1 MPPPIPHA
9 STTRPATSYARVEPP
24 ESQRNMDYRTDQG
37 LNVAHEPIRQAQTL
51 EAIRGLAES
60 VSEMATATR
69 EGLAPLHAL
78 AGLPDLVHAGQCAE
92 IQVMHSEMTTVKND
106 IIGLKTGGIERDKLL
121 MTLQLNMTSGFTR
134 INTTIQTLGAVVAL
148 VGLIITASFWLAQ
161 RLPTQPLG
169 QYQSQTS
176 TQKP

>member
-1 MPPPIPHA
+1 
-9 STTRPATSYARVEPP
+9 
-24 ESQRNMDYRTDQG
+24 
-37 LNVAHEPIRQAQTL
+37 
-51 EAIRGLAES
+51 
-60 VSEMATATR
+60 
-69 EGLAPLHAL
+69 
-78 AGLPDLVHAGQCAE
+78 
-92 IQVMHSEMTTVKND
+92 MHSEMTTVKND